1 MKSLELINIFYRQ
14 NKDVAEYR
22 DIFFETNMGMIEV
35 YGVGFEFV
43 DSSRMQ
49 STDRLHELDEF
60 KKKYG
65 NLYIVEA
72 RGTYDN
78 NLYLLIS
85 GKFILAIEYILNST
99 FEHSVQ
105 EFRVIENIHGSNKAE
120 FDEFKELDFVK
131 LPSLGNAID

>member
-1 MKSLELINIFYRQ
+1 MDNLELINIFYRQ

-22 DIFFETNMGMIEV
+22 DIFFETDLGMIGV
-35 YGVGFEFV
+35 YGIGFKFV
-43 DSSRMQ
+43 DSSSIQ

-60 KKKYG
+60 RKKYG
-65 NLYIVEA
+65 TLYIVEA

-85 GKFILAIEYILNST
+85 GKFILAIEYIPNST

-105 EFRVIENIHGSNKAE
+105 EFRVIEDIYDSNKAE
-120 FDEFKELDFVK
+120 LDDFEELDIVK
-131 LPSLGNAID
+131 LPSLPV